1 MILVALVLLAQTAVA
16 EPAPE
21 VNPMPIRNVKITSE
35 RTTYDRKEGVI
46 MFDKNVFVNDPEYQM
61 YADQLYVFLD
71 GTNELK
77 RIVAL
82 GNVALTNELETAGKK
97 ELRAGRCAKATYSKS
112 SSKLVMYGDE
122 ASVAQL
128 ETVGKDT
135 GSVSGKKITFW
146 LDSEQVEVEGRPEVI
161 LDASRMNGKGGMKKM
176 LGN

>member
-1 MILVALVLLAQTAVA
+1 MILATLILLAQTAVA

-21 VNPMPIRNVKITSE
+21 ATAIRNVKITSE

-46 MFDKNVFVNDPEYQM
+46 LFDQNVFVNDPEYQM

-77 RIVAL
+77 RIVAM
-82 GNVALTNELETAGKK
+82 GNVALTNELVTAGKK
-97 ELRAGRCAKATYSKS
+97 ELRAGQCAKATYSKA

-122 ASVAQL
+122 NRVARL

-135 GSVSGKKITFW
+135 GSVTGKKITFW

-161 LDASRMNGKGGMKKM
+161 LDASRMGGKDGMKKM